1 MADMGHCG
9 SGGILIYSLRF
20 MTNRPAFALVL
31 AALIASP
38 AASRGKDWPQFRG
51 LNGSGVATG
60 TDAVPT
66 EFSFES
72 GVLWKAA
79 LGDGISSPVIVD
91 GKVFSTAFVG
101 EKDFVIYCHDAA
113 TGKEFWKRALPAG
126 ELPRITP
133 PNSHA
138 SSTPAADGERVYA
151 YFSTLGIL
159 AFDAVTGDEVW
170 RHALPKAA
178 YLMDWGSGAS
188 PVVHDGR
195 VFFVQ
200 DDDLNSFV
208 ICLDALSGEQ
218 LWKTPRPEML
228 AGYSLPVMC
237 EAGGRKDLV
246 VAGSGKLIGYDP
258 ATGAERWSCAS
269 LLRTMMTS
277 PVVHGD
283 LIYLAVQ
290 SYGDSTR
297 TLKFALL
304 EWLDTNQDGKLA
316 REEMPAEFLER
327 FDASDKNSDGLID
340 ETEIDT
346 AFQHENNQAAGGNTI
361 QAVRGGGTGDVT
373 KTHVVWNIDNKSPS
387 NLSSPLVY
395 RDRLHVVKS
404 GGVSS
409 CFSATDGATIWD
421 RTRLKNFGDYYASP
435 IAADGKVYIA
445 GRNGFVLV
453 LDDSD
458 ELTILA
464 KNDMGEEILATPAIA
479 GGRIFIRTRENV
491 FCISGEAR

>member
-1 MADMGHCG
+1 MGHCRG
-9 SGGILIYSLRF
+9 WRILF
-20 MTNRPAFALVL
+20 KWQEMTTIRTAFALVL
-31 AALIASP
+31 AIFISGSTVAS
-38 AASRGKDWPQFRG
+38 GGDWPQFRG
-51 LNGSGVATG
+51 VNGSGVAVG
-60 TDAVPT
+60 TEAIPT

-72 GVLWKAA
+72 GVLWKAF
-79 LGDGISSPVIVD
+79 LGDGIGSPVIVD

-113 TGKEFWKRALPAG
+113 TGKERWKRTLPAG
-126 ELPRITP
+126 DLPRITP

-138 SSTPAADGERVYA
+138 SSTPAADAERVYA

-159 AFDAVTGDEVW
+159 AFDAVTGDELW

-208 ICLDALSGEQ
+208 ICLDALSGEPI
-218 LWKTPRPEML
+218 WKTPRPEML

-290 SYGDSTR
+290 SYGDSSR

-316 REEMPAEFLER
+316 REEMPAEFLGR

-373 KTHVVWNIDNKSPS
+373 NTHVVWNIDNKSPS

-395 RDRLHVVKS
+395 RNRLHVVKS

-409 CFSATDGATIWD
+409 CFDATNGGTIWD

-435 IAADGKVYIA
+435 VAADGKVFIA

-479 GGRIFIRTRENV
+479 GGRLFIRTRENL
-491 FCISGEAR
+491 FCLSGEAR

>member
-1 MADMGHCG
+1 MQPPPALA
-9 SGGILIYSLRF
+9 LI
-20 MTNRPAFALVL
+20 L
-31 AALIASP
+31 AALLASP
-38 AASRGKDWPQFRG
+38 VITPGEDWPQFRG
-51 LNGSGVATG
+51 VNGSGVATG
-60 TDAVPT
+60 TDPVPT

-72 GVLWKAA
+72 GVLWKAE
-79 LGDGISSPVIVD
+79 LGDGIGSAVIVD
-91 GKVFSTAFVG
+91 GRVFNTAIVE
-101 EKDFVIYCHDAA
+101 EKNFVIYCHEAA
-113 TGKEFWKRALPAG
+113 SGKELWKRELPAG

-138 SSTPAADGERVYA
+138 SSTPAADRERVYA
-151 YFSTLGIL
+151 YFSTLGII
-159 AFDAVTGDEVW
+159 AFDAKSGEQIW
-170 RHALPKAA
+170 RHELPRAA

-188 PVVHDGR
+188 PVLHDGR
-195 VFFVQ
+195 VYFVQ

-208 ICLDALSGEQ
+208 ICLDAGSGEQ
-218 LWKTPRPEML
+218 IWKTARSEML

-258 ATGAERWSCAS
+258 ATGAERWSCSS

-277 PVVHGD
+277 PVVQGD

-316 REEMPAEFLER
+316 REEMPAEFLGR

-340 ETEIDT
+340 ETEIDS

-361 QAVRGGGTGDVT
+361 QAVRGGGSGDVT

-453 LDDSD
+453 LDDKD
-458 ELTILA
+458 ELNILA
-464 KNDMGEEILATPAIA
+464 KNDMGEEILATPSIA
-479 GGRIFIRTRENV
+479 DGRLYIRTRENV
-491 FCISGEAR
+491 FCISGEAK

>member
-1 MADMGHCG
+1 MNSHASFLTLAAALLFSPSRG
-9 SGGILIYSLRF
+9 SGE
-20 MTNRPAFALVL
+20 N
-31 AALIASP
+31 
-38 AASRGKDWPQFRG
+38 WPQFRG
-51 LNGSGVATG
+51 TNGSGVSTG
-60 TDAVPT
+60 TDPIPT

-72 GVLWKAA
+72 KVLWKAH
-79 LGDGISSPVIVD
+79 LGDGIGSSVIADGQVFNTAFVD
-91 GKVFSTAFVG
+91 GKT
-101 EKDFVIYCHDAA
+101 FVIYCHDAA
-113 TGKEFWKRALPAG
+113 TGLEFWKRELPAG

-138 SSTPAADGERVYA
+138 SSTAAADGARVYA
-151 YFSTLGIL
+151 YFSTLGII
-159 AFDAVTGDEVW
+159 AFDASNGDEVW
-170 RHALPKAA
+170 RHELPRAA

-188 PVVHDGR
+188 PVIFEDR
-195 VFFVQ
+195 LFFVQ

-208 ICLDALSGEQ
+208 ICLDAETGKER
-218 LWKTPRPEML
+218 WKTPRSEML

-237 EAGGRKDLV
+237 TAGGRTDLV

-258 ATGAERWSCAS
+258 DTGAERWTCSS
-269 LLRTMMTS
+269 LLRTVMTS
-277 PVVHGD
+277 PVVQDD
-283 LIYLAVQ
+283 LIYVAVQ

-316 REEMPAEFLER
+316 REEMPDEFLKR
-327 FDASDKNSDGLID
+327 FDDSDKNGDKLID
-340 ETEIDT
+340 AIEIDT
-346 AFQHENNQAAGGNTI
+346 AFQHPNNQAAGGNTI

-387 NLSSPLVY
+387 NLTSPLVY

-409 CFSATDGATIWD
+409 CFSATDGSTIWD

-435 IAADGKVYIA
+435 IAADGKVFIA
-445 GRNGFVLV
+445 GRNGFVVV
-453 LDDSD
+453 LDDKD

-464 KNDMGEEILATPAIA
+464 KNDMGEEILATPSVAN
-479 GGRIFIRTRENV
+479 GRLYVRTRENV
-491 FCISGEAR
+491 FCISSEAK